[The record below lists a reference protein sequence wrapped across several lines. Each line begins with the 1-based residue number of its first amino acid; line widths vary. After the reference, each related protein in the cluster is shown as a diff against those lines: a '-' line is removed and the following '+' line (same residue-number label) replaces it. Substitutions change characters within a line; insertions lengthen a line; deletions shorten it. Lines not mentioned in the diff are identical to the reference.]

1 MTARIHSQGT
11 VPAKQ
16 PGRTAPEI
24 AQMAIARKATSLQDS
39 RTHVAINILAALAL
53 IAALYLARAF
63 VVPLLIGILATYMLR
78 PVVGWMK
85 MLHIPRPVGA
95 AMVLIALVGS
105 LSWTAF
111 SLRDEAATMIETL
124 PVAARSLREKLH
136 VAQAGSPTA
145 LQNMQ
150 TAANELQGAAA
161 DAGLKPDARAAPTR
175 EPEAGAWLRDYALTQ
190 SALLFAVA
198 AQAPIVLLLT
208 YFLLA
213 SGPHFRRK
221 LVTLVGPVHEDDAVN
236 ILEEINVQIQRYLLV
251 TLVSNTLVG
260 VGTGMAFQLLGMH
273 QAGVWGF
280 AAGVLHFIPYLGPAL
295 VALAG
300 GIAAFMQFG
309 SPLMAIAVGGVSL
322 LVAGLVGLV
331 FMTWLQS
338 HVAHMNAA
346 VLFIALLF
354 LGWLW
359 GVWGL
364 LLSAPVVT
372 IAKVICDRI
381 ESLKP
386 IGQLLGR

>member
-1 MTARIHSQGT
+1 MTARVSAHGAI
-11 VPAKQ
+11 PAKNAA
-16 PGRTAPEI
+16 RTTPEI
-24 AQMAIARKATSLQDS
+24 SKIAAAGKGVSLRNS
-39 RTHVAINILAALAL
+39 RTNIAINILAILAL

-63 VVPLLIGILATYMLR
+63 VVPLMIGILTTYMLR
-78 PVVGWMK
+78 PVVDGLK
-85 MLHIPRPVGA
+85 ALHIPRAVGA
-95 AMVLIALVGS
+95 AMVLIVLTGS
-105 LSWTAF
+105 LSWIAF

-124 PVAARSLREKLH
+124 PVAARTLRENLN

-161 DAGLKPDARAAPTR
+161 DAGLRPGARAAPPR
-175 EPEAGAWLRDYALTQ
+175 EPETTAWLRDYALAQ
-190 SALLFAVA
+190 SALLVAVV

-213 SGPHFRRK
+213 CGPHFRRK
-221 LVTLVGPVHEDDAVN
+221 LVTLVGPVHQDDAVN

-251 TLVSNTLVG
+251 TLISNVLVG
-260 VGTGMAFQLLGMH
+260 VCTGIAFQLLGMH

-300 GIAAFMQFG
+300 GIAAFTQFG
-309 SPLMAIAVGGVSL
+309 SPLMAIAIAGASL

-338 HVAHMNAA
+338 HFAHTNAA

-354 LGWLW
+354 FGWLW

-364 LLSAPVVT
+364 LLSAPMVT

-381 ESLKP
+381 EPLKP
-386 IGQLLGR
+386 LGQLLAR